1 MSGGTDDS
9 AKMIAELNS
18 RYRSTPTAYDLNAEK
33 AIGNAEI
40 SRFSAENYIDHVPA
54 QTKY

>member
-18 RYRSTPTAYDLNAEK
+18 RYRSTPTAYDLNPEK
-33 AIGNAEI
+33 AMGNADI
-40 SRFSAENYIDHVPA
+40 SNIFAES
-54 QTKY
+54 